1 MIRGLN
7 HITFATRDLAGSFAF
22 YTGVL
27 GARPLARWDGGAYL
41 LLGDIWLCLS
51 LDPASSPPATSYTH
65 LAFDVDAADF
75 AAIRQKLQDAG
86 AREWK
91 TNRSEG
97 ASVYFLDPDG
107 HRLELHEGN
116 WQSRLDHYRQK
127 PPPGMVF
134 YDITELSETPASPAL
149 PVPPPRTEK

>member
-27 GARPLARWDGGAYL
+27 GARPLARWDEGAYL
-41 LLGDIWLCLS
+41 LLGDVWLCLS
-51 LDPASSPPATSYTH
+51 LDPQSLPPATSYTH
-65 LAFDVDAADF
+65 LAFDVDPADF
-75 AAIRQKLQDAG
+75 AAMRQKLHDAG

-116 WQSRLDHYRQK
+116 WQSRLDHYRQN

-134 YDITELSETPASPAL
+134 YDTVETPIVPDASPQ
-149 PVPPPRTEK
+149 TEK